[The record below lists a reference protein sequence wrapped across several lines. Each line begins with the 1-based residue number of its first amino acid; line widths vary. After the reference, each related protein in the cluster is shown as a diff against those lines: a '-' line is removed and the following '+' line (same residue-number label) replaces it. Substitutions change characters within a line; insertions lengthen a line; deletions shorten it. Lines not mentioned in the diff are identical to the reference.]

1 MSSRLPRARRASHDI
16 LVRAGGGVSLRFVGH
31 VDGGVGDRD
40 RPTLEVRLESRF
52 PGRAG
57 SALHFS
63 DDLRVERI
71 RLVAEPFRPHQRLEL
86 RAAALVERVRDRRD
100 RNAAVVLVARVRV
113 GELREQHAIGVGS
126 LHEALREPVQ
136 PGARELLHAE
146 DPLRAVSIRLM
157 AGIAVDGR
165 PLEIVLVVHAIRG
178 PVVLDLLGE
187 QAREVAASARVVA
200 LLLEAD
206 QVEVEVAGRQIA
218 ARQLDE
224 LLAADEADRRHR
236 GGPGKIVPD
245 AREDQEPGIDRR
257 HAIGEQRRRI
267 PGQRERALVR
277 QPHQLVELG
286 EVADFGAP
294 AAAAKNL
301 GETVAA
307 VAGAEL
313 VVGVL
318 ARGERRQLGIRGAHR
333 RQRRPVGRLP

>member
-1 MSSRLPRARRASHDI
+1 MRFESGCP
-16 LVRAGGGVSLRFVGH
+16 GG
-31 VDGGVGDRD
+31 
-40 RPTLEVRLESRF
+40 T
-52 PGRAG
+52 G
-57 SALHFS
+57 SILHFS

-71 RLVAEPFRPHQRLEL
+71 RLLAEPFRPYQRLEL
-86 RAAALVERVRDRRD
+86 RPAALVERVRDRRD
-100 RNAAVVLVARVRV
+100 RNATVVLVARVRV
-113 GELREQHAIGVGS
+113 GELREQHAIGIGS

-136 PGARELLHAE
+136 PGARELLHPE
-146 DPLRAVSIRLM
+146 DPLGAVSIRLM
-157 AGIAVDGR
+157 AGIAIDGR
-165 PLEIVLVVHAIRG
+165 LLEIVLVVNAIRG

-187 QAREVAASARVVA
+187 QAREVAPSVRVVA

-224 LLAADEADRRHR
+224 LLAAYEADRRHR
-236 GGPGKIVPD
+236 GGSGKVVPD

-257 HAIGEQRRRI
+257 HAIGEQRGRI

-301 GETVAA
+301 GETVTP
-307 VAGAEL
+307 VAGAYL

-318 ARGERRQLGIRGAHR
+318 ARGEWRQLRIRGAHH
-333 RQRRPVGRLP
+333 RQRRPVCRLP